1 MHGECDVKRD
11 LRITGILALA
21 LLCSGGAAAQ
31 NAEPM
36 AAKELA
42 REFTN
47 DKDAAIRKYSGK
59 TVLLEGT
66 IGRINPNQF
75 GTTTMI
81 LDGEYTS
88 DGLGVWLRAG
98 QNARAVSVGQTVM
111 LRCEVQKNNDVVQDC
126 VFVR

>member
-1 MHGECDVKRD
+1 MKRHV
-11 LRITGILALA
+11 RIAVTLALA
-21 LLCSGGAAAQ
+21 LVHSGGAAAQ
-31 NAEPM
+31 DAAPM
-36 AAKELA
+36 AAKALA
-42 REFTN
+42 QEFAK

-59 TVLLEGT
+59 SLLLKGT

-88 DGLGVWLRAG
+88 DGLGIWLRAG
-98 QNARAVSVGQTVM
+98 QNARAVSVGQTVT

-126 VFVR
+126 IFVR